1 MLGWENWDPLRDEAM
16 ANLARKR
23 RIWAENVGARA
34 ASLEREIPPPI
45 SNGAIN
51 ARGDDNNAES
61 RHWGQ
66 EDLGLRALYGD
77 QDDVDEARSSDSAE
91 GSDSSVDDSDEEL
104 SVKDSDDSNDE
115 GSDEED
121 SEDDGDNND
130 DEGDEDE
137 DDSSEE
143 DDGGDKKT
151 QLRK

>member
-1 MLGWENWDPLRDEAM
+1 MPSPAFRPDILKLLGWENWDPLRDEAM
-16 ANLARKR
+16 ANLAKKR
-23 RIWAENVGARA
+23 RIWAENAEARA
-34 ASLEREIPPPI
+34 ASLEQEIPPPI

-51 ARGDDNNAES
+51 ARGDDDNAES
-61 RHWGQ
+61 RHWDQ

-77 QDDVDEARSSDSAE
+77 QDDVDEARN
-91 GSDSSVDDSDEEL
+91 EEL
-104 SVKDSDDSNDE
+104 SVKDPDDSNDE

-121 SEDDGDNND
+121 SEDDGDDDD

-137 DDSSEE
+137 DGSSEE

>member
-1 MLGWENWDPLRDEAM
+1 MPSPAFRPDILKLLGWENWDPLRDEAM

-23 RIWAENVGARA
+23 RIWAENAEARA
-34 ASLEREIPPPI
+34 ASLEQEIPPPI

-51 ARGDDNNAES
+51 ARGDDDNAES
-61 RHWGQ
+61 RHWDQ

-77 QDDVDEARSSDSAE
+77 QDDVDEAH
-91 GSDSSVDDSDEEL
+91 EEL
-104 SVKDSDDSNDE
+104 SVKDPDDSNDE

-121 SEDDGDNND
+121 SEDDGDDDD

-137 DDSSEE
+137 DGSSEE